1 MPPGKGGR
9 RIDPMNIPGV
19 VEAGWRPQPLGFN
32 LVRPDG
38 IVVEPNLMNLGNFM
52 REVTSPPLSP
62 RLSLPVRCPCR
73 SYSPSLFLVWLR
85 VHKARRMNS
94 ARP

>member
-1 MPPGKGGR
+1 VCGAAAATQVYPGLQLPPGRGGR

-38 IVVEPNLMNLGNFM
+38 IVVEPNMMNLGNFM
-52 REVTSPPLSP
+52 REVIHRP
-62 RLSLPVRCPCR
+62 RLPPRLAAPGRCPVSFR
-73 SYSPSLFLVWLR
+73 SHSP
-85 VHKARRMNS
+85 
-94 ARP
+94 